1 MQFYTSLFSL
11 GVQIPSML
19 FLIDDPVAFFTSS
32 SSLSREYLWCCV
44 LNGIFFHFQTISA
57 YVLMDYI
64 SPVTHRWA
72 VAMRAQIHY
81 ILINKRV
88 LS

>member
-64 SPVTHRWA
+64 SPVTHRSETHSPA
-72 VAMRAQIHY
+72 CP
-81 ILINKRV
+81 NS

>member
-11 GVQIPSML
+11 IVQLPSML

-32 SSLSREYLWCCV
+32 NSLSKEYLWCCV

-57 YVLMDYI
+57 YVLMDFI
-64 SPVTHRWA
+64 SPVTHR
-72 VAMRAQIHY
+72 
-81 ILINKRV
+81 
-88 LS
+88 